1 MYYFYYYLATF
12 TSMNFWEILSLSY
25 RSVRTNIVRTIITC
39 CIIGF
44 GIMALVG
51 ILTSVDG
58 LKVYLSK
65 SFSSMGAG
73 SFKIR
78 NRNLGF
84 NLDSDNDAPAKV
96 FRSIT
101 YLEATQF
108 KQKFNN
114 NYSSSVQYIGNQAST
129 VKYNGKKTNP
139 NIFVFGSD
147 ENYIKNENY
156 NLLQGRNFTE
166 SELKMGS
173 NVVLMGYTVAKK
185 LFGETYSID
194 DKIIRIDDVKF
205 KVIGILEEKGSSFI
219 TTDNLVLIPLTKAR
233 QLYPQNN
240 PTYIISVLGDNPEN
254 MGPVEEAATLLMRN
268 VRKLHPGEENNF
280 DILKSDSISGMF
292 VEKMSY
298 ATTAGFIIGI
308 ITLIGAAIGLMN
320 IMLVSV
326 TERTKEI
333 GTLKAIGADNKT
345 IRMQFILEAIVICQ
359 LGGILGI
366 VLGIIAGNVVSL
378 SVGGT
383 FIIPWMWILLGI
395 TFCLIVGLISGIY
408 PAFKASNLDP
418 IEALRYE

>member
-1 MYYFYYYLATF
+1 M
-12 TSMNFWEILSLSY
+12 EILSLAY
-25 RSVRTNIVRTIITC
+25 RSVRANIVRTVITC

-58 LKVYLSK
+58 LKSYLSK

-73 SFKIR
+73 TFKIR
-78 NRNLGF
+78 NRSLGF
-84 NLDSDNDAPAKV
+84 NLDSDKDAPVKV
-96 FRSIT
+96 FRSIS

-108 KQKFNN
+108 KQKINDH
-114 NYSSSVQYIGNQAST
+114 YPTSIQYIGNQGST
-129 VKYNGKKTNP
+129 VKYSNKKTNP
-139 NIFVFGSD
+139 NILVLGSD
-147 ENYIKNENY
+147 ENYIKNESY
-156 NLLQGRNFTE
+156 TLLQGRNFTE
-166 SELKMGS
+166 TELKMGT
-173 NVVLMGYTVAKK
+173 NVVLLGYTVAKK
-185 LFGETYSID
+185 LFGKKYTID

-205 KVIGILEEKGSSFI
+205 KVVGVLDEKGSSFI
-219 TTDNLVLIPLTKAR
+219 TTDNLVLIPLSKAR
-233 QLYPQNN
+233 QLYPQDN
-240 PTYIISVLGDNPEN
+240 PSFVISVKGDDPEH
-254 MGPVEEAATLLMRN
+254 MEPVQTEATLLMRN

-280 DILKSDSISGMF
+280 ELLLSDSISGMF

-326 TERTKEI
+326 TERTREI
-333 GTLKAIGADNKT
+333 GTLKAIGASGKS
-345 IRMQFILEAIVICQ
+345 IRLQFLLEAIVICQ

-366 VLGIIAGNVVSL
+366 ILGIIAGNAVSL
-378 SVGGT
+378 SIGGT
-383 FIIPWMWILLGI
+383 FIIPWVWMLVGVG
-395 TFCLIVGLISGIY
+395 FCLMVGLISGIY

>member
-1 MYYFYYYLATF
+1 
-12 TSMNFWEILSLSY
+12 
-25 RSVRTNIVRTIITC
+25 
-39 CIIGF
+39 
-44 GIMALVG
+44 MALVG

-58 LKVYLSK
+58 LKGYLTK

-78 NRNLGF
+78 NRSLGF
-84 NLDSDNDAPAKV
+84 NLDSDKDAPIKV
-96 FRSIT
+96 YRSIS
-101 YLEATQF
+101 YFEASQF
-108 KQKFNN
+108 KEKFNDK
-114 NYSSSVQYIGNQAST
+114 YATAVEYIGNQGSM
-129 VKYNGKKTNP
+129 VKYLHKKTNP
-139 NIFVFGSD
+139 NILVVGAD

-156 NLLQGRNFTE
+156 TLLQGRNFTE
-166 SELKMGS
+166 NDLKLGT
-173 NVVLMGYTVAKK
+173 NVVMLGYTVAKN
-185 LFGETYSID
+185 LLGANPSLE
-194 DKIIRIDDVKF
+194 DKTVRIDDVKY
-205 KVIGILEEKGSSFI
+205 KVIAILDEKGSSFI
-219 TTDNLVLIPLTKAR
+219 TSDNMVLIPLTKAR
-233 QLYPQNN
+233 QEYPQDN
-240 PTYIISVLGDNPEN
+240 PSYVISVLGNDPEN
-254 MGPVEEAATLLMRN
+254 MAPVQEEATLVMRN
-268 VRKLHPGEENNF
+268 VRKLHPGVENNF

-333 GTLKAIGADNKT
+333 GTLKAIGASSKT
-345 IRMQFILEAIVICQ
+345 IRLQFILEAIVICQ

-366 VLGIIAGNVVSL
+366 LLGIIAGNAVSL
-378 SVGGT
+378 SVGGS
-383 FIIPWMWILLGI
+383 FVIPWMWMLMGI

>member
-1 MYYFYYYLATF
+1 
-12 TSMNFWEILSLSY
+12 MNLGEILILAFQ
-25 RSVRTNIVRTIITC
+25 SVRTNIVRTIITC

-58 LKVYLSK
+58 LKSYLSK

-73 SFKIR
+73 FFKIR
-78 NRNLGF
+78 NKSLGF
-84 NLDSDNDAPAKV
+84 NLDADKDAPPKV

-108 KQKFNN
+108 KQKFNDH
-114 NYSSSVQYIGNQAST
+114 YATSVQYIGNGGST
-129 VKYNGKKTNP
+129 VKYNYKKTNP
-139 NIFVFGSD
+139 NILVFGSD

-166 SELKMGS
+166 SELKSGT
-173 NVVLMGYTVAKK
+173 NVVLLGFTTAKK
-185 LFGETYSID
+185 LFGNNYTIE
-194 DKIIRIDDVKF
+194 DKMVRIDDVKF
-205 KVIGILEEKGSSFI
+205 KVIGVLDEKGSSFI
-219 TTDNLVLIPLTKAR
+219 TTDNLVLIPLIKAR
-233 QLYPQNN
+233 QLYPQDN
-240 PTYIISVLGDNPEN
+240 PSYVISILGNDPEN
-254 MGPVEEAATLLMRN
+254 MAPVEEDAILLMRN
-268 VRKLHPGEENNF
+268 VRKLHPGVVNNF
-280 DILKSDSISGMF
+280 ELLKSDSISGMF

-298 ATTAGFIIGI
+298 ATSAGFIIGI

-333 GTLKAIGADNKT
+333 GTLKAIGASAKN
-345 IRMQFILEAIVICQ
+345 IRFQFIFEAIVICQ

-366 VLGIIAGNVVSL
+366 ILGIIAGNAVSL
-378 SVGGT
+378 SVGGA
-383 FIIPWMWILLGI
+383 FIIPWMWMLVGI